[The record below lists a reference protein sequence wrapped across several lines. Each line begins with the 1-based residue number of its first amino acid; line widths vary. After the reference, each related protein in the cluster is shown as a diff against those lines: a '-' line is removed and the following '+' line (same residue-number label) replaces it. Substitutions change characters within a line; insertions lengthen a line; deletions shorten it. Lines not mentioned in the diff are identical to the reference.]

1 MVRAGGINRL
11 NPYLARDLIDN
22 PRPLHNTNRRAMF
35 FMLGYFLVNCK
46 ESIGPPLDDLFLSS
60 QVRESQE
67 IVKKKVNFQFLHY
80 L

>member
-1 MVRAGGINRL
+1 MTRAYQTIDSQQGIE
-11 NPYLARDLIDN
+11 I
-22 PRPLHNTNRRAMF
+22 F
-35 FMLGYFLVNCK
+35 FILGYFLVNCK